1 MAIPLAPLLLAATL
15 QAATL
20 PGATLPG
27 ATLPGAKVLSIA
39 DGDTISVNEAG
50 EHIKVRL
57 ACIDAPELSQVPY
70 GQTSR
75 QALQALLPLGTQV
88 YLRVKATDRY
98 GRRVAELLKGKI
110 DGKNNSNNIN
120 QLMIASGQAFVYWSY
135 ISACDRESYSRLEAL
150 ARLKAL
156 GIWAAPGGLGRPWQW
171 RHQQ

>member
-1 MAIPLAPLLLAATL
+1 MAISLAPLLLAAPL
-15 QAATL
+15 QA
-20 PGATLPG
+20 ATLPG

-39 DGDTISVNEAG
+39 DGDTITVVEAG
-50 EHIKVRL
+50 ERVKVRL

-75 QALQALLPLGTQV
+75 QALQALLPLGAQV
-88 YLRVKATDRY
+88 SLRVKATDRY

-110 DGKNNSNNIN
+110 DSKNNSNNIN

-135 ISACDRESYSRLEAL
+135 ISACDRESYAKLEAL